1 MILLTVIAV
10 GLLSLSSISL
20 RSSSQSLAMQSARA
34 NARVALMLAIGD
46 LQKQLGP
53 DGRISSLAEQ
63 RHGASSGN
71 RSQWVGVH
79 DSWDAASG
87 FLKRPTPVFRQW
99 LASGDPLS
107 LSSESLVESPSD
119 SDVLLVG
126 KGTLGDSPAA
136 GQEVRVPE
144 LNFTNNR
151 GQLAGKVAW
160 WVSDESMKAA
170 LPSGGPRGKD
180 LRDGKS
186 DALLGSL
193 AAERPNAEI
202 LKNLM
207 ALALPDEEMSK
218 LVSTETFN
226 ILAPEARKN
235 FHDVTHLS
243 RGVLADVT
251 RRRLKQDLSL
261 VFLKPR
267 TFVQDVPLYD
277 GAGNINDIAIDAST
291 GKPKNQG
298 VFEKFGSDSDMLKY
312 FATASQPGINLE
324 ELWIYSNL
332 YRQLKWAGSVPTLEA
347 RSGAED
353 LAGDFRYSAVSDPSF
368 NYWKPVIASQQYM
381 LSMGAIPSN
390 YDLLMSPTGAAAG
403 KFDMALKIDAVFTV
417 WNPLNMKI
425 IIPPGD
431 FFNFQLSGLPFK
443 VKWDITDAA
452 GGTKR
457 MPAPTTVDFGRTV
470 TQTSTKSAS
479 WPYDPNTFPL
489 TRRVDYY
496 DAKVPNLYKPSTTT
510 TLRFGVND
518 VFRCNLGGATGG
530 KFAKGYTL
538 EAGECAFFG
547 FADKNLAINNSG
559 STTDYD
565 MDRGW
570 GGDRSVKL
578 NGNIG
583 AYWLDAS
590 DIVNFS
596 ITADD
601 KNPPSTAKPSYF
613 TQYIGARLDS
623 AGKGGLQLGSTGV
636 ATNSITNPDSLY
648 FPEIKNSQS
657 LSVGQFATYKP
668 FMIFGNYLNAESS
681 DGTTNSHPSW
691 PRVMANSAVIEHL
704 FNDAS
709 VAKQHEDQQIWRI
722 DQLPYDTT
730 NLISITANNR
740 GFFGGGHSPDNG
752 VNLMATRQISPVP
765 PVSLMSLSHAIANG
779 FSDRFSQS
787 ADRSRYPSSNNP
799 LSDLLISGMDTYNA
813 KSVAFT
819 GQSYLYPQVERA
831 IGNSMA
837 SPFLATSQS
846 IGTDTGVHFGLGT
859 ALTVP
864 VVDHSYLANL
874 ALFDSWFFSSV
885 SDSALLPAT
894 ASFKSGNSPK
904 QMLQN
909 FFEDGDQRLANPRF
923 VPSMAW
929 ADAEKL
935 LVSGSDLHP
944 EAAARISACLLNDGA
959 FNINSTHVD
968 AWKSLLASNRGGS
981 KLVAGNSR
989 NDKELTP
996 TGGSG
1001 LAAAGAAPSTSSL
1014 TEPNQWSG
1022 YRALSDDEITSLAK
1036 EIVTQVKAR
1045 GPFISVADFLNRNPS
1060 SGDSKQRNMGAVQA
1074 AIELAGVNDKS
1085 SSGSRSTSPSDFDGM
1100 PGADAASGVTG
1111 STSRAVGIPGYLMQ
1125 SDLLTPVASQLQAR
1139 GDTFRI
1145 RAHGSTTGA
1154 DGKVIAEAWCE
1165 AVVQRTPSWVDSA
1178 DAAQV
1183 AETDLTVPSNKIFGR
1198 RFETVSFRWLARNE
1212 I

>member
-20 RSSSQSLAMQSARA
+20 RTSSQSLAMQSARA

-79 DSWDAASG
+79 DSWDAATG

-99 LASGDPLS
+99 LASGDPLT
-107 LSSESLVESPSD
+107 LGSETLVESPSD

-144 LNFTNNR
+144 LKFTNNR
-151 GQLAGKVAW
+151 GQMAGKMAW

-170 LPSGGPRGKD
+170 LPSGGKRGKD
-180 LRDGKS
+180 YRDGKA

-193 AAERPNAEI
+193 AAARPNAEI
-202 LKNLM
+202 LENLT

-218 LVSTETFN
+218 LISTDSFN
-226 ILAPEARKN
+226 VLAPEARKN
-235 FHDVTHLS
+235 FHDITHLS

-251 RRRLKQDLSL
+251 HRRLKQDLSL
-261 VFLKPR
+261 LFLKPR

-332 YRQLKWAGSVPTLEA
+332 YRQLKWTGYTPTLEA

-353 LAGDFRYSAVSDPSF
+353 SSGDFRYGAVSDPSF

-390 YDLLMSPTGAAAG
+390 FDLLMSPTGLPAG
-403 KFDMALKIDAVFTV
+403 KYDMALKIDSVYTV
-417 WNPLNMKI
+417 WNPLNIKTV
-425 IIPPGD
+425 IPQGD

-452 GGTKR
+452 GGTKL
-457 MPAPTTVDFGRTV
+457 MAAPTPRDFVGRTV
-470 TQTSTKSAS
+470 TQTSAKYET
-479 WPYDPNTFPL
+479 WPYALNTFPL

-496 DAKVPNLYKPSTTT
+496 DAKISNLYKPSTTT

-518 VFRCNLGGATGG
+518 VFRCNLGGA
-530 KFAKGYTL
+530 KLAKGYTL

-547 FADKNLAINNSG
+547 FADTNLAINNSG

-570 GGDRSVKL
+570 GGNRTVTL

-590 DIVNFS
+590 DIVNFT
-596 ITADD
+596 ITTDE
-601 KNPPSTAKPSYF
+601 KNPPSTTKPSYF

-623 AGKGGLQLGSTGV
+623 AGKGGLQLGSTGL
-636 ATNSITNPDSLY
+636 ATKSISNPDSNY

-657 LSVGQFATYKP
+657 LSVGQFTTYKP
-668 FMIFGNYLNAESS
+668 FMVYGNYLNAESS
-681 DGTTNSHPSW
+681 DGTTNSQASW

-704 FNDAS
+704 FDDS
-709 VAKQHEDQQIWRI
+709 ETAKFHESQQVWRV
-722 DQLPYDTT
+722 DSLPYDTT

-752 VNLMATRQISPVP
+752 VNVLATRQVSPVP

-779 FSDRFSQS
+779 FADRFSQS
-787 ADRSRYPSSNNP
+787 ADRSRYPSAGNP
-799 LSDLLISGMDTYNA
+799 LSDLLISGLDTYTP

-837 SPFLATSQS
+837 SPFLPPGQS
-846 IGTDTGVHFGLGT
+846 IGTDTGVHFGL
-859 ALTVP
+859 ASPLTVP
-864 VVDHSYLANL
+864 VVDHSYLANA

-885 SDSALLPAT
+885 SDSALLPST
-894 ASFKSGNSPK
+894 APYKSGGSP
-904 QMLQN
+904 QEMLKN
-909 FFEDGDQRLANPRF
+909 FFEDGEQRLANPRF

-929 ADAEKL
+929 TAAEKL

-981 KLVAGNSR
+981 KLVAGSIQ
-989 NDKELTP
+989 KEEKLTP

-1001 LAAAGAAPSTSSL
+1001 MTAAESATPTSSL

-1022 YRALSDDEITSLAK
+1022 YRALSDDEISSLAK
-1036 EIVTQVKAR
+1036 ELVAQVKDR

-1060 SGDSKQRNMGAVQA
+1060 SGDPKQRNMGAVQA
-1074 AIELAGVNDKS
+1074 AIEKAGLNAKS
-1085 SSGSRSTSPSDFDGM
+1085 SSGSRSTSPADFEGM

-1125 SDLLTPVASQLQAR
+1125 SDLLTPIASQLQAR

-1145 RAHGSTTGA
+1145 RAHGSSTGP
-1154 DGKVIAEAWCE
+1154 DGKVNAEAWCE
-1165 AVVQRTPSWVDSA
+1165 AVVQRTPVWVDPADSA
-1178 DAAQV
+1178 QT
-1183 AETDLTVPSNKIFGR
+1183 AEADLAVPGNKIFGR
-1198 RFETVSFRWLARNE
+1198 RFETISFRWLARNE

>member
-1 MILLTVIAV
+1 
-10 GLLSLSSISL
+10 
-20 RSSSQSLAMQSARA
+20 
-34 NARVALMLAIGD
+34 MLAIGD

-63 RHGASSGN
+63 RHGTSSGS
-71 RSQWVGVH
+71 RSQWLGVH
-79 DSWDAASG
+79 DSWDATTG
-87 FLKRPTPVFRQW
+87 FLKRPTPMFRQW

-107 LSSESLVESPSD
+107 LANETLVESPSN

-126 KGTLGDSPAA
+126 KGTLGESPTDA
-136 GQEVRVPE
+136 QEVRVPE
-144 LNFTNNR
+144 LKFTNNR

-170 LPSGGPRGKD
+170 LPSGGLRSKD
-180 LRDGKS
+180 FRDGRA

-193 AAERPNAEI
+193 AAARPNAKI
-202 LKNLM
+202 LENLS

-218 LVSTETFN
+218 LISTDTFN
-226 ILAPEARKN
+226 VLAPEARKN
-235 FHDVTHLS
+235 FHDITHLS

-251 RRRLKQDLSL
+251 HRRLKQDLSL
-261 VFLKPR
+261 LFLKPR

-277 GAGNINDIAIDAST
+277 GAGHINDIAIDASS

-298 VFEKFGSDSDMLKY
+298 VFEKFASDSDMLKY

-332 YRQLKWAGSVPTLEA
+332 YRQLKWTGSVPSLEA

-353 LAGDFRYSAVSDPSF
+353 RSGDFRYGAVSDPSF
-368 NYWKPVIASQQYM
+368 NYWKPVIASQQYL

-390 YDLLMSPTGAAAG
+390 YDLLMSPNGLPAG
-403 KFDMALKIDAVFTV
+403 KYDMALKIDAVYTV
-417 WNPLNMKI
+417 WNPLNIKTV
-425 IIPPGD
+425 IPQGD

-452 GGTKR
+452 GSTKL
-457 MPAPTTVDFGRTV
+457 MAAPTTRDFVGRTV
-470 TQTSTKSAS
+470 TQTSAKYAT
-479 WPYDPNTFPL
+479 WPYDLNTFPL

-496 DAKVPNLYKPSTTT
+496 DAKISNLYKPSTTT

-518 VFRCNLGGATGG
+518 VFRCNLGGA
-530 KFAKGYTL
+530 KLAKGYTL

-547 FADKNLAINNSG
+547 FADTNLAINNSG
-559 STTDYD
+559 SSTDYD
-565 MDRGW
+565 LDRGW
-570 GGDRSVKL
+570 GGNRTVTL

-596 ITADD
+596 ITADE
-601 KNPPSTAKPSYF
+601 KNPPSTTKPSYF

-623 AGKGGLQLGSTGV
+623 AGKGGLQLGSTGL
-636 ATNSITNPDSLY
+636 ATKSISNPDSNY

-657 LSVGQFATYKP
+657 LSVGQFTTYKP
-668 FMIFGNYLNAESS
+668 FMVYGNYLNAESS
-681 DGTTNSHPSW
+681 DGTSNSQVSW
-691 PRVMANSAVIEHL
+691 PRVMANSAVFEHL
-704 FNDAS
+704 FDS
-709 VAKQHEDQQIWRI
+709 SETAKFHESQQFWRI
-722 DQLPYDTT
+722 DSLPYDTT
-730 NLISITANNR
+730 SLISISANNR
-740 GFFGGGHSPDNG
+740 GYFGGGHSPDNG
-752 VNLMATRQISPVP
+752 VNTIASRQVSPVP

-779 FSDRFSQS
+779 FADRFSQS
-787 ADRSRYPSSNNP
+787 ADRNRYPSAGNP
-799 LSDLLISGMDTYNA
+799 LSDLQISGMDSYTPN
-813 KSVAFT
+813 SVAFT
-819 GQSYLYPQVERA
+819 GQSYLFPQVERA

-846 IGTDTGVHFGLGT
+846 IGTNTGVHFGLKT
-859 ALTVP
+859 ELTIP
-864 VVDHSYLANL
+864 VVDHSYLANT

-885 SDSALLPAT
+885 SDSALLPSA
-894 ASFKSGNSPK
+894 APYKSGNNPK
-904 QMLQN
+904 QQLQN

-923 VPSMAW
+923 VPSMVW

-959 FNINSTHVD
+959 FNVNSTHVD

-981 KLVAGNSR
+981 KLVAGSNSR
-989 NDKELTP
+989 DEKLTP

-1001 LAAAGAAPSTSSL
+1001 LTAAGVASSTSSL

-1022 YRALSDDEITSLAK
+1022 YRALSDNEISSLAK

-1045 GPFISVADFLNRNPS
+1045 GPFISLADFLNRDPS
-1060 SGDSKQRNMGAVQA
+1060 SGDSNQRNMGAVQA
-1074 AIELAGVNDKS
+1074 AIEGAGLNAKS
-1085 SSGSRSTSPSDFDGM
+1085 SIGSRSTSPSDFAGL
-1100 PGADAASGVTG
+1100 PGADAASGISG

-1145 RAHGSTTGA
+1145 RAHGSSIGS
-1154 DGKVIAEAWCE
+1154 DGKVNAEAWCE
-1165 AVVQRTPSWVDSA
+1165 AVVQRTPAWMDSA
-1178 DAAQV
+1178 DLPHVPEA
-1183 AETDLTVPSNKIFGR
+1183 DLTVPSNKIFGR
-1198 RFETVSFRWLARNE
+1198 RFEIASFRWLAKNE